1 MTQSDQM
8 PASGQFVAVYMHE
21 GKAWSKTL
29 RWASDG
35 VLLSY
40 NEYTD
45 EFEPTVS
52 AGWIRSLN
60 PTYFTS

>member
-21 GKAWSKTL
+21 GNPWAQTL
-29 RWASDG
+29 RWSKQG
-35 VLLSY
+35 VLMSY
-40 NEYTD
+40 NESTD

-52 AGWIRSLN
+52 AGWIRNLK
-60 PTYFTS
+60 PTYITA